1 MEPEGKDFKIGFLKK
16 IMDRYSETPE
26 NKARHEK
33 INPLLRKAGWNI
45 QHYKSANVH
54 SSKGV
59 AVEFFEMGKV
69 GQADYTLF
77 VEGQPVGIIEAKK
90 EGSTLIGKEPQTSK
104 YSGGLSDDY
113 DKIDDDL
120 PFLYE
125 STGTITRFTNKWE
138 PKFRSREIF
147 AFHKPET
154 LERWIKK
161 GKKEN
166 LRYNLALNKKYKNP
180 SLWEV
185 QKRAIENL
193 KESMSQGKPR
203 ALIQMATGS
212 GKTFTA
218 VNICEDLIK
227 NGKAERILFLV
238 DRSNLGDQTLQ
249 EFENFEVPGDGR
261 KFTDL
266 HNVQHLKGNKISEST
281 QVCISTIQ
289 RMYSMVKGKKM
300 TEEEEEDEKLIDA
313 LSSDFE
319 KLDYNPKLSIE
330 EFDVII
336 VDECHRSIY
345 RLWRQVLEYFDAFLI
360 GLTATPSKSTIG
372 FFKKN
377 LVMEYSHDEAVADNV
392 NVDFDVYDI
401 KTNITKSGSNIP
413 KGETIVKR
421 DKRTRELRW
430 EKLEDEIGYNAEEL
444 DRRVVSEDQI
454 RTVIRAFKEKML
466 PSVFP
471 NRSVTPKTLFFA
483 KDDSHAEDIT
493 KIIREEFNE
502 GNDFV
507 VKITYKTE
515 GKTPKQLIK
524 EFRNSFNP
532 RIAVSV
538 DMIATGTDIKPLEI
552 VVFMRAVKS
561 RLLFEQMKGRGV
573 RVMKKEDFN
582 QVTPNAVK
590 ERFVIVDAVGV
601 LDNKDLNETTP
612 LEQLGRKVSF
622 EKLVKL
628 IQYGKPKKEN
638 LSSMASRLSR
648 LEKKLIPKQ
657 NKELEEISGKSLS
670 EFSKDFVLAINEDFT
685 LEEAK
690 QKHGEKPTK
699 EQINKVS
706 IERMKKA
713 TISFIEKP
721 KFLERLL
728 EIKKEIDVIIDDVS
742 IDKVEYAGLSEFAK
756 EKAKEV
762 VGSFRKFIEKN
773 KNELDAIEVLYEHK
787 GRIKWKDLK
796 NLSEKIRTPPYGLTT
811 SKLWNAYKSIEDG
824 KVKGQTKA
832 EKIADFISLL
842 KYEIEK
848 TKELEPYNNTV
859 EKRFKEW
866 LATQKE
872 NGANYTKEQMQWLEC
887 IKEHIA
893 TTAEIE
899 ADDFENVANLQR
911 MGGLG
916 KAVKVFGGGNNF
928 GKLLLEVNERIGG

>member
-1 MEPEGKDFKIGFLKK
+1 MSYDI
-16 IMDRYSETPE
+16 ETPE

-33 INPLLRKAGWNI
+33 INPLLKKVGWDI
-45 QHYKSANVH
+45 QHYKSANIH
-54 SSKGV
+54 ASKGV

-77 VEGQPVGIIEAKK
+77 INGQPVGIIEAKK
-90 EGSTLIGKEPQTSK
+90 EGTPLIGKEPQTAK
-104 YSGGLSDDY
+104 YSEGLSEEY
-113 DKIDDDL
+113 DKVDREL

-125 STGTITRFTNKWE
+125 STGGITRFTNKWD
-138 PKFRSREIF
+138 PKSRSREVF
-147 AFHKPET
+147 SFHKPET
-154 LERWIKK
+154 LERWIEKRK
-161 GKKEN
+161 DGN
-166 LRYNLALNKKYKNP
+166 LRYNLSLNKKYKNS

-193 KESMSQGKPR
+193 KESVSQNKPR

-218 VNICEDLIK
+218 VNICEDLIT

-249 EFENFEVPGDGR
+249 EFENFEVSGDGR

-289 RMYSMVKGKKM
+289 RMYSMIKGKKL
-300 TEEEEEDEKLIDA
+300 TEEQEDNEEIVDALFSEDERL
-313 LSSDFE
+313 E
-319 KLDYNPKLSIE
+319 YNPKLPIE

-345 RLWRQVLEYFDAFLI
+345 RLWRQVLDYFDAFLI

-392 NVDFDVYDI
+392 NVDFDIYDI
-401 KTNITKSGSNIP
+401 RTKITKAGDKIP
-413 KGETIVKR
+413 KGETIIKR

-430 EKLEDEIGYNAEEL
+430 EKLEDEVEYNAEEL
-444 DRRVVSEDQI
+444 DRKVVSEDQI
-454 RTVIRAFKEKML
+454 RTVVRAFKEKML
-466 PSVFP
+466 PTVFP
-471 NRSVTPKTLFFA
+471 NRSVVPKTLFFA
-483 KDDSHAEDIT
+483 KDDSHAEDIV
-493 KIIREEFNE
+493 KIVREEFNE
-502 GNDFV
+502 GNDFA

-524 EFRNSFNP
+524 EFKNSFNP

-552 VVFMRAVKS
+552 VIFMRAVKS

-601 LDNKDLNETTP
+601 LDNKNLNETTP
-612 LEQLGRKVSF
+612 LEQLGKKVSF
-622 EKLVKL
+622 EKLLKL
-628 IQYGKPKKEN
+628 VQYGKPKKEN

-648 LEKKLIPKQ
+648 LEKKLTPKQ
-657 NKELEEISGKSLS
+657 NKEIKELSENSLS
-670 EFSKDFVLAINEDFT
+670 EFSKGFVLAIDEDLT
-685 LEEAK
+685 LDEAK
-690 QKHGEKPTK
+690 QKYGENPSK
-699 EQINKVS
+699 EQIEKTS

-713 TISFIEKP
+713 TIEFIKKP
-721 KFLERLL
+721 KFLERLV
-728 EIKKEIDVIIDDVS
+728 EIKREIDVIVDDVS
-742 IDKVEYAGLSEFAK
+742 IDNVEYAGYSEVAK
-756 EKAKEV
+756 DKAKEV
-762 VGSFRKFIEKN
+762 VSSFKEFIQEN
-773 KNELDAIEVLYEHK
+773 KNELDAIETLYEHK
-787 GRIKWKDLK
+787 GRIKWKNLK
-796 NLSEKIRTPPYGLTT
+796 ELSEKIKTPPYGLTT
-811 SKLWNAYKSIEDG
+811 SKLWNAYKSLEDG
-824 KVKGQTKA
+824 NVKGQTKA
-832 EKIADFISLL
+832 ERIADFISLL
-842 KYEIEK
+842 KHEIEK
-848 TKELEPYNNTV
+848 TKELEPYNDTV

-866 LATQKE
+866 LATQRE
-872 NGANYTKEQMQWLEC
+872 NKAQFTKEQLQWLEC
-887 IKEHIA
+887 IKDHIA
-893 TTAEIE
+893 TTAEID
-899 ADDFENVANLQR
+899 ADDFEVNAKLSNL
-911 MGGLG
+911 GGLG
-916 KAVKVFGGGNNF
+916 KAVQVFGGSKEF
-928 GKLLLEVNERIGG
+928 GILIQKMNEGVGG

>member
-1 MEPEGKDFKIGFLKK
+1 
-16 IMDRYSETPE
+16 MDKSYETPE

-33 INPLLRKAGWNI
+33 INPLLKKAGWDI
-45 QHYKSANVH
+45 QHYKSANIH
-54 SSKGV
+54 AFKGV

-77 VEGQPVGIIEAKK
+77 INGQPVGIIEAKK
-90 EGSTLIGKEPQTSK
+90 EGEPLIGKEPQTAK
-104 YSGGLSDDY
+104 YAEGLSEEY
-113 DKIDDDL
+113 DKVDKEL

-125 STGTITRFTNKWE
+125 STGIITRFTNKWD
-138 PKFRSREIF
+138 PKARSREIF

-166 LRYNLALNKKYKNP
+166 LRYNLSINKEYKNS

-185 QKRAIENL
+185 QKKAIKNL
-193 KESMSQGKPR
+193 KKSMSQGKPH

-218 VNICEDLIK
+218 VNICEDLIV

-249 EFENFEVPGDGR
+249 EFENFKVPGDGR

-266 HNVQHLKGNKISEST
+266 HNVQHLNGNKISEST

-289 RMYSMVKGKKM
+289 RMYSIIKGRKM
-300 TEEEEEDEKLIDA
+300 TEEEEDNENIVNAMFETDEKL
-313 LSSDFE
+313 E
-319 KLDYNPKLSIE
+319 YNPRLPIE

-336 VDECHRSIY
+336 IDECHRSIY

-401 KTNITKSGSNIP
+401 RTKITKSGDKIP
-413 KGETIVKR
+413 KGETIIKR
-421 DKRTRELRW
+421 DKRTKESRW
-430 EKLEDEIGYNAEEL
+430 EKLEDEVEYNAEEL
-444 DRRVVSEDQI
+444 DRKVVSEDQI
-454 RTVIRAFKEKML
+454 RTVVRTFKDKML
-466 PSVFP
+466 PSVFQ
-471 NRSVTPKTLFFA
+471 NRGVVPKTLFFA
-483 KDDSHAEDIT
+483 KDDSHAEDIV

-502 GNDFV
+502 SNDFA

-515 GKTPKQLIK
+515 GKSPKQLIK

-532 RIAVSV
+532 RIAVTV
-538 DMIATGTDIKPLEI
+538 DMVATGTDIKPLEI

-590 ERFVIVDAVGV
+590 ERFVIVDAIGV
-601 LDNKDLNETTP
+601 LDNKNLNETTP

-622 EKLVKL
+622 EKLIKL
-628 IQYGKPKKEN
+628 IQYGKPRKEN

-648 LEKKLIPKQ
+648 LEKKLTPKQ
-657 NKELEEISGKSLS
+657 NKELREISEKSLS
-670 EFSKDFVLAINEDFT
+670 EFSKDFVLAIDEDLI

-690 QKHGEKPTK
+690 QKYGGNPSK
-699 EQINKVS
+699 EQIEKTS
-706 IERMKKA
+706 AERMTKSAVEFIKK
-713 TISFIEKP
+713 P
-721 KFLERLL
+721 RFLERLL

-742 IDKVEYAGLSEFAK
+742 IDTVEYAGFSDAAK
-756 EKAKEV
+756 DKAKEV
-762 VGSFRKFIEKN
+762 LGSFKEFIQKN
-773 KNELDAIEVLYEHK
+773 KNELDAIEIMYKQK

-796 NLSEKIRTPPYGLTT
+796 LLSEKIRIPPYGLTT
-811 SKLWNAYKSIEDG
+811 LKLWNAYKSLEEG
-824 KVKGQTKA
+824 KVKGQTNA
-832 EKIADFISLL
+832 ERIADFISLL
-842 KYEIEK
+842 KHEIEK
-848 TKELEPYNNTV
+848 TKELEPYNDTV

-872 NGANYTKEQMQWLEC
+872 NGASFTKEQLLWLEC
-887 IKEHIA
+887 IKDHIA
-893 TTAEIE
+893 TTAEID
-899 ADDFENVANLQR
+899 ADDFEINAKLSTL
-911 MGGLG
+911 GGLG
-916 KAVKVFGGGNNF
+916 KAVKVFGGNEQF
-928 GKLLLEVNERIGG
+928 GILIKDINEGLGG